1 VKRKTILHLHGF
13 ASSAR
18 SAKAQFFRERVEPIP
33 EVDFHAI
40 DFNPTPEDFETMTVT
55 GCINRL
61 RQYVLDHRLGTVCVT
76 ASSMGA
82 LVGLNFAHRF
92 GGHRFGGVE
101 KMLLLAPAL
110 AWLSGGLSA
119 EELAQWEA
127 LGVAPVFHYAFEK
140 QVPLRYGLQVDGL
153 RYLQPVPPP
162 APITIVH
169 GIRDDTVPIEGSR
182 DYAAA
187 YPDQVQLIEVD
198 SDHQLND
205 QLPFIWEHVLAFL
218 LAA

>member
-1 VKRKTILHLHGF
+1 MKRKTILHLHGF
-13 ASSAR
+13 ASSAY
-18 SAKAQFFRERVEPIP
+18 STKAQFFRERVEAIP
-33 EVDFHAI
+33 GVDFYAI
-40 DFNPTPEDFETMTVT
+40 DLNPTPKDFETMTVT

-82 LVGLNFAHRF
+82 LVGLNYAHF
-92 GGHRFGGVE
+92 FGGVE
-101 KMLLLAPAL
+101 RMLLLAPAL
-110 AWLSGGLSA
+110 VWLSGGLST
-119 EELAQWEA
+119 EELAQWE
-127 LGVAPVFHYAFEK
+127 GVGAVPVFHYAFEK
-140 QVPLRYGLQVDGL
+140 QVPLRYDLQVDGL

-187 YPDQVQLIEVD
+187 YPDRVQLVEVD
-198 SDHQLND
+198 SDHRLND
-205 QLPFIWEHVLAFL
+205 QLPFIWEYVVAFL
-218 LAA
+218 LAP